1 MHELLISRIY
11 GKSSDPQVYSVS
23 ELVESLKH
31 WSRRQGWITYHELA
45 RFESIPHVQCLW
57 ACGHMEIASFDVF
70 EWCVILVFGMFCF
83 AEIAVSS
90 DKSIIIRALGCA
102 RTHRLWVGNEAN
114 PLFPCRFAHILRL
127 LVTTFL
133 TDDYA
138 FMSWLKVVSVV
149 RSRPI
154 IINQTFIV

>member
-1 MHELLISRIY
+1 MSFVICDLSFGWQDIVKNCYYTSYMDLLATNHDKAPNYHTTFAPIIC
-11 GKSSDPQVYSVS
+11 
-23 ELVESLKH
+23 
-31 WSRRQGWITYHELA
+31 HELA

-114 PLFPCRFAHILRL
+114 PVFPCRFAHTQAISDAVPNWRL
-127 LVTTFL
+127 C
-133 TDDYA
+133 
-138 FMSWLKVVSVV
+138 
-149 RSRPI
+149 I
-154 IINQTFIV
+154 